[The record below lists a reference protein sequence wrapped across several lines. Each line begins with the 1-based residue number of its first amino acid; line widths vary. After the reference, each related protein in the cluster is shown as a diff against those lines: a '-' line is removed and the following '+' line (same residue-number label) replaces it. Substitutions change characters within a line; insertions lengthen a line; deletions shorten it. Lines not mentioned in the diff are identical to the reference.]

1 MDKFNENLK
10 LLLEQI
16 TNVFPEQ
23 REHIESIYNFEEPGD
38 KYLSSFYLNCRT
50 MGDDVSSKNE
60 IIFSKENTILDG
72 VNFYEIWNSEKI
84 NPDMKKNI
92 WKYLH
97 TLYVYAYEYE
107 KDQDLKTIM
116 KELKK
121 MGGNRDEMD
130 EDTRTL
136 ANIIDSLTGKFDKA
150 PEGMEED
157 TPSGGDEP
165 FSNFAPPEL
174 FDGMIGD
181 LAKEIADEI
190 NPEELNLDDP
200 SQLLK
205 DLMSGNFDMENDSS
219 GIGNLVKNIT
229 GKIQSKLANGN
240 LDESALFAEAQNVM
254 QNFGKGGDSKKG
266 FGGQMGKM
274 FETMMKGG
282 MGGAGGQ
289 GGMPDMAAM
298 MAGMGGAGGQGGM
311 PDMAAMMAGMGG
323 NGDMGG
329 DQMNIL
335 KNAQNIVNNG
345 GGGNA
350 RALKTEYDK
359 KATKDRLRAKLETK
373 RLELDNKE
381 KELVE
386 KAKMQADYDDNVDL
400 DALAAEIEAI
410 GSDKSDKSNNSKKS
424 KKSKKKKH

>member
-1 MDKFNENLK
+1 MYNMDKFNENLK

-219 GIGNLVKNIT
+219 GIGNLVKNFRVNVDKLLTLSDASYNISSQDNIT
-229 GKIQSKLANGN
+229 IYMSEPTLVVMKPLVIKTSYPGKIDLGS
-240 LDESALFAEAQNVM
+240 
-254 QNFGKGGDSKKG
+254 
-266 FGGQMGKM
+266 
-274 FETMMKGG
+274 
-282 MGGAGGQ
+282 
-289 GGMPDMAAM
+289 
-298 MAGMGGAGGQGGM
+298 
-311 PDMAAMMAGMGG
+311 
-323 NGDMGG
+323 
-329 DQMNIL
+329 
-335 KNAQNIVNNG
+335 
-345 GGGNA
+345 
-350 RALKTEYDK
+350 TEF
-359 KATKDRLRAKLETK
+359 TIISHSL
-373 RLELDNKE
+373 
-381 KELVE
+381 
-386 KAKMQADYDDNVDL
+386 
-400 DALAAEIEAI
+400 
-410 GSDKSDKSNNSKKS
+410 
-424 KKSKKKKH
+424 KKKDQEETVELKDNTNINLNDHVYFFLAPKI

>member
-16 TNVFPEQ
+16 TRVFPEQ
-23 REHIESIYNFEEPGD
+23 KDHIESMYNFEEPGD
-38 KYLSSFYLNCRT
+38 QYLRRFYLNCRT

-72 VNFYEIWNSEKI
+72 VDFYEIWNSEKI
-84 NPDMKKNI
+84 NGDMKKNI

-116 KELKK
+116 QELKK
-121 MGGNRDEMD
+121 MGGNRESMD

-157 TPSGGDEP
+157 KQPDSDEP
-165 FSNFAPPEL
+165 FSNFVAPEL

-205 DLMSGNFDMENDSS
+205 DLMSGNFDMENDNS
-219 GIGNLVKNIT
+219 GISNLVKNIT
-229 GKIQSKLANGN
+229 GKIQNKLASGN

-254 QNFGKGGDSKKG
+254 QNFGKGGKSNG
-266 FGGQMGKM
+266 AFGGQMGKM
-274 FETMMKGG
+274 FETMMQGG
-282 MGGAGGQ
+282 MGGMAGG
-289 GGMPDMAAM
+289 MDEE
-298 MAGMGGAGGQGGM
+298 
-311 PDMAAMMAGMGG
+311 
-323 NGDMGG
+323 
-329 DQMNIL
+329 QMNIF

-345 GGGNA
+345 GAGNA
-350 RALKTEYDK
+350 QALKTEYDRK
-359 KATKDRLRAKLETK
+359 VTKDRLRAKLELK
-373 RLELDNKE
+373 RKELEDKE
-381 KELVE
+381 KELAE
-386 KAKMQADYDDNVDL
+386 KAKMQADYEANVDL

-410 GSDKSDKSNNSKKS
+410 GSDNSNKSNNSNNSKKS
-424 KKSKKKKH
+424 KKGKKKKH